1 MFQKILVL
9 LCYAVSRCEACDV
22 DDREVIYYATEIGR
36 ATQRAARDCFPLIK
50 DIRPHPPNEI
60 AIKFLKSVCDE
71 SQACARELN
80 TLELQAIIPCSRKKL
95 WAIWQDTLSY
105 DMKTKK
111 IVEKFVTCTVS
122 TAPNAKVAWHL
133 LKVVLRVAG

>member
-1 MFQKILVL
+1 MSYRKPEQLEQSASLASLADQQHV
-9 LCYAVSRCEACDV
+9 VR
-22 DDREVIYYATEIGR
+22 
-36 ATQRAARDCFPLIK
+36 
-50 DIRPHPPNEI
+50 
-60 AIKFLKSVCDE
+60 FLKSVCDE
-71 SQACARELN
+71 SQACAKELN
-80 TLELQAIIPCSRKKL
+80 TLELQAIIPCARKKL